1 MSDLILEER
10 HETGTILLRLNR
22 PESRNALSADLREVL
37 TRRFAALYDD
47 SEARCV
53 IVTGDERAFVAGA
66 HLKDMAR
73 MGTAE
78 ITRSNVRRMW
88 QVIAQCPIPF
98 IAAVRGVAFGGGC
111 ELAMHADIII
121 AGESAKFAQPEIKVG
136 IMPGGGGTQR
146 LPRAIGKFK
155 AMKMMLTGDPIT
167 GREAFDMG
175 LASECVPDADVLDR
189 ALELADQ
196 IAAMPPLAARR
207 IKEVVLAGQDSS
219 LDAGLMLERRT
230 FDTLFD
236 TEDKT
241 EGMTAFIEK
250 RKPEFKGK

>member
-10 HETGTILLRLNR
+10 RETGTILLRLNR
-22 PESRNALSADLREVL
+22 PESRNALSADLRKAL
-37 TRRFAALYDD
+37 TQRFAALYDD
-47 SEARCV
+47 PEARCV

-66 HLKDMAR
+66 DLKDMAR

-121 AGESAKFAQPEIKVG
+121 AGETAKFAQPEIKVG

-175 LASECVPDADVLDR
+175 LASECVPDAEVLDR
-189 ALELADQ
+189 ALDLADQ

-236 TEDKT
+236 TADKS
-241 EGMTAFIEK
+241 EGMSAFIEK
-250 RKPEFKGK
+250 RKPEFKGN